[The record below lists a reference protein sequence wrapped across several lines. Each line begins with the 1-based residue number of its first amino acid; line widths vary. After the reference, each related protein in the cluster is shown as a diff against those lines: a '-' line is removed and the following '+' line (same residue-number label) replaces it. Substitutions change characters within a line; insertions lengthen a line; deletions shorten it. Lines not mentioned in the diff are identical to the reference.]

1 MTVQGTARNSM
12 HCTDQWQALAGE
24 LVEVRLGG
32 HLYRTGVVD
41 DVMPDASGLWIAR
54 DGLFP
59 RKFIDAASGF
69 EVWTSLYPRSGSDG
83 FQQLP

>member
-1 MTVQGTARNSM
+1 MAVQGTTRNSM

-24 LVEVRLGG
+24 VVEVRLGG
-32 HLYRTGVVD
+32 QLYRTGVVD
-41 DVMPDASGLWIAR
+41 DVMPDRSGLWLAR
-54 DGLFP
+54 DGFLP